1 MLRAGHGVS
10 GGSGC
15 DDQRTLI
22 AHVRSA
28 LALKTLPLATKHTEM
43 GAGSDVPCTVCSIR
57 VDPKDVECRIGPLGP
72 RVHLVCYLIWTV
84 ESLRLGDGGQR
95 PG

>member
-10 GGSGC
+10 GGSGS

-43 GAGSDVPCTVCSIR
+43 GAGSDLPCAVCSIR
-57 VDPKDVECRIGPLGP
+57 VAPNDVECRIGALE
-72 RVHLVCYLIWTV
+72 RTHLVCYLIWTV
-84 ESLRLGDGGQR
+84 ESLRLRG